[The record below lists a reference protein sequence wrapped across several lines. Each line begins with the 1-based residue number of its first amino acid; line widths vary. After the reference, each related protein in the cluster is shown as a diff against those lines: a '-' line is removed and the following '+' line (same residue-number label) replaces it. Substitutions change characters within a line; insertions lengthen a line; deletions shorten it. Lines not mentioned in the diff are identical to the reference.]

1 MTNTK
6 TNLMFENTANV
17 GDKIRAYDFA
27 PTKKVG
33 DYYLEGIVTDKGMLD
48 SKDYYSYKIKITK
61 VVRDNKDV
69 TEQRNYRFSYVPFET
84 DMDNLEKKLYPKGTA
99 RVMKIS
105 EPSIKVEYFVWG
117 LVDGEHKSFY
127 VPADNL
133 EKFMS
138 DQKLSTST
146 KLQIRALKHCQ
157 GLELDK
163 GFTIERRYTFG
174 NGETSKKFKVQK
186 FRTNLE
192 A

>member
-48 SKDYYSYKIKITK
+48 GKDYYSYKIKITK
-61 VVRDNKDV
+61 VVRDDKDV

-99 RVMKIS
+99 RVQKIS

>member
-6 TNLMFENTANV
+6 TLMFENTANV
-17 GDKIRAYDFA
+17 GDKIRAYEFA
-27 PTKKVG
+27 PSETRG

-61 VVRDNKDV
+61 VVFGDKDV
-69 TEQRNYRFSYVPFET
+69 TEKRNFRFSYVPFET
-84 DMDNLEKKLYPKGTA
+84 DMDDLEKKLYPKGKA

-127 VPADNL
+127 VSADNL
-133 EKFMS
+133 EKFMD
-138 DQKLSTST
+138 DQKLSGST
-146 KLQIRALKHCQ
+146 RSKIHNLKHCQ
-157 GLELDK
+157 GLELEK

-174 NGETSKKFKVQK
+174 NGETSKKFKI
-186 FRTNLE
+186 NLE